1 MQNTVQGGRGQRHD
15 RRVTDDPEPDA
26 AQHAPDGSQA
36 RAAARRSADPRYAR
50 RNLASRLS
58 PGPSGVMSR
67 QRTDH
72 IGRLLSPLDS
82 STPPTAWAGQQAR
95 TQISGDGSRLE
106 QAAAG
111 QASPAATPDDIAQ
124 LRETLEQQ
132 NELLRAI
139 LASSVDSQEDARST
153 AQNSR
158 TFAWA
163 GTAIALLTLI
173 ATVVSIIAAVTAHWR
188 QAPRIP
194 REAVSWPRGQVLM
207 TSPEGQLIPHPILCC
222 PPSACAAMRYV
233 PARGSQLA
241 RLSHRSWKKAT
252 SPRTATKAEDLGA

>member
-1 MQNTVQGGRGQRHD
+1 
-15 RRVTDDPEPDA
+15 
-26 AQHAPDGSQA
+26 
-36 RAAARRSADPRYAR
+36 
-50 RNLASRLS
+50 
-58 PGPSGVMSR
+58 MSR

-82 STPPTAWAGQQAR
+82 STPPAAWAGRQAR
-95 TQISGDGSRLE
+95 TQISGDSSRPE

-111 QASPAATPDDIAQ
+111 QVSPAATPDDIAQ

-173 ATVVSIIAAVTAHWR
+173 ATVVSIIAAVTAH
-188 QAPRIP
+188 
-194 REAVSWPRGQVLM
+194 
-207 TSPEGQLIPHPILCC
+207 
-222 PPSACAAMRYV
+222 
-233 PARGSQLA
+233 
-241 RLSHRSWKKAT
+241 
-252 SPRTATKAEDLGA
+252 